1 MPHIVVVGSL
11 NMDLVVQVPTIP
23 APGETVLGDNFATI
37 PGGKGANQAV
47 AAARLGAKVSLIG
60 RVGNDVFGEQL
71 LANAQ
76 REGIDVTHVGRDETA
91 ASGIAMICVDAAGQ
105 NNIAVASGAN
115 YKLTADHVRAAW
127 AALPHVD
134 LLVMPL
140 ETPLETIETAVFLA
154 NQSGTQVVLNP
165 APAQKLPPHILAGVD
180 VLVPNEPET
189 AQLTDM
195 PVNTGE
201 EARLAAKELL
211 NLGVSHVVLTLGSRG
226 ALVLHGTTGHFSE
239 VPPYPVTVVDT
250 TAAGDAFVAGLA
262 VGLGEGK
269 PLVEAAQFA
278 NAVGALAVTKQGA
291 QPGMPTREKVN
302 QLFLATNRAWPT
314 PSANRS

>member
-23 APGETVLGDNFATI
+23 APGETVLGENFATI

-47 AAARLGAKVSLIG
+47 AAARLGARVSLIG
-60 RVGNDVFGEQL
+60 RVGSDAFGEQL
-71 LANAQ
+71 LANAEQ
-76 REGIDVTHVGRDETA
+76 EGIDVTHVGRDETA
-91 ASGIAMICVDAAGQ
+91 ASGVAMICVDAQGQ

-115 YKLTADHVRAAW
+115 YQLTAEHVREAW

-140 ETPLETIETAVFLA
+140 ETPLETIETAVSLA
-154 NQSGTQVVLNP
+154 NQSGTKVILNP
-165 APAQKLPPHILAGVD
+165 APAQKLPSHILAGVD

-189 AQLTDM
+189 ARLTGM
-195 PVNTGE
+195 PISTPE
-201 EARLAAKELL
+201 ETHLAARQLL
-211 NLGVSHVVLTLGSRG
+211 SLGVSHVVLTLGSRG
-226 ALVLHGTTGHFSE
+226 ALVLDGSTGQFSE
-239 VPPYPVTVVDT
+239 VSPYPVTVVDT

-262 VGLGEGK
+262 VGLAEGK
-269 PLVEAAQFA
+269 SLVEAAQFA

-291 QPGMPTREKVN
+291 QPGMPRREEVN
-302 QLFLATNRAWPT
+302 QLFGAGLK
-314 PSANRS
+314 

>member
-47 AAARLGAKVSLIG
+47 AAARLGAQVSLIG
-60 RVGNDVFGEQL
+60 RVGNDAFGEQL

-91 ASGIAMICVDAAGQ
+91 ASGVAMISVDANGQ
-105 NNIAVASGAN
+105 NSIAVASGAN
-115 YKLTADHVRAAW
+115 YKLTAGHVRTAW
-127 AALPHVD
+127 AALSQVD

-140 ETPLETIETAVFLA
+140 ETPLETIETAVSLA
-154 NQSGTQVVLNP
+154 NQSGTQVILNP
-165 APAQKLPPHILAGVD
+165 APAQHLPSRILAGVD

-189 AQLTDM
+189 SQLTGM
-195 PVNTGE
+195 PINTKE
-201 EARLAAKELL
+201 ETQLAARQLL
-211 NLGVSHVVLTLGSRG
+211 KLGVSSVALTLGSRG
-226 ALVLHGTTGHFSE
+226 ALVLAGATGQFSE
-239 VPPYPVTVVDT
+239 VAAYPVTAVDT

-291 QPGMPTREKVN
+291 QPGMPTREEVN
-302 QLFLATNRAWPT
+302 QLFLKGVI
-314 PSANRS
+314 S

>member
-47 AAARLGAKVSLIG
+47 AAARLGAQVSLIG
-60 RVGNDVFGEQL
+60 RVGSDAFGKQL
-71 LANAQ
+71 LANAE

-115 YKLTADHVRAAW
+115 YKLTAEHVRTAW
-127 AALPHVD
+127 ATLPHVD

-140 ETPLETIETAVFLA
+140 ETPLETIETAVALA
-154 NQSGTQVVLNP
+154 NQSGTQVILNP
-165 APAQKLPPHILAGVD
+165 APAQKLPARILAGVD

-189 AQLTDM
+189 SQLTDM
-195 PVNTGE
+195 PINTVG
-201 EARLAAKELL
+201 EARLAAQELL

-226 ALVLHGTTGHFSE
+226 ALVLDGTTGQFSE
-239 VPPYPVTVVDT
+239 AAPYPVTVVDT

-269 PLVEAAQFA
+269 SLVEAVQFA

-291 QPGMPTREKVN
+291 QPGMPLREEVDRLLLEFGKQN
-302 QLFLATNRAWPT
+302 
-314 PSANRS
+314 

>member
-60 RVGNDVFGEQL
+60 RVGNDAFGEQL

-76 REGIDVTHVGRDETA
+76 REGIDVTHVGRDETN
-91 ASGIAMICVDAAGQ
+91 ASGVAMIAVDANGQ
-105 NNIAVASGAN
+105 NSIAVASGAN
-115 YKLTADHVRAAW
+115 YRLTAAQVHAAW

-140 ETPLETIETAVFLA
+140 ETPLETIETAVALA
-154 NQSGTQVVLNP
+154 NQSGAKVILNP

-195 PVNTGE
+195 PINTGAE
-201 EARLAAKELL
+201 TRLAAQELL

-226 ALVLHGTTGHFSE
+226 ALVLDGTTGQFTE
-239 VPPYPVTVVDT
+239 VTPYPVIVVDT

-262 VGLGEGK
+262 VGLGEGRS
-269 PLVEAAQFA
+269 LVKAAQFA

-291 QPGMPTREKVN
+291 QPGMPFREEVDRLLVKIGKEN
-302 QLFLATNRAWPT
+302 
-314 PSANRS
+314 

>member
-47 AAARLGAKVSLIG
+47 AAARLGAQVSLIG
-60 RVGNDVFGEQL
+60 RVGNDAFGEQL
-71 LANAQ
+71 LANAEQ
-76 REGIDVTHVGRDETA
+76 EGIDVTHVSRDETA

-115 YKLTADHVRAAW
+115 YKLTAEHVRAAW

-140 ETPLETIETAVFLA
+140 ETPLETIETAVALA
-154 NQSGTQVVLNP
+154 NQSGTQVILNP
-165 APAQKLPPHILAGVD
+165 APAQKLPAHILAGVD

-195 PVNTGE
+195 PVNTSD
-201 EARLAAKELL
+201 EARLAAQELL

-226 ALVLHGTTGHFSE
+226 ALVLNGSTGQFSE
-239 VPPYPVTVVDT
+239 VAPYPVTVVDT

-262 VGLGEGK
+262 VGLDEGK

-291 QPGMPTREKVN
+291 QPGMPARADVDNLFEKGV
-302 QLFLATNRAWPT
+302 LP
-314 PSANRS
+314 

>member
-23 APGETVLGDNFATI
+23 APSETVLGDNFATI

-47 AAARLGAKVSLIG
+47 AAARLGAKVSLSG
-60 RVGNDVFGEQL
+60 RVGNDAFGKQL

-91 ASGIAMICVDAAGQ
+91 ASGVAMIAVDANGQ
-105 NNIAVASGAN
+105 NSIAVASGAN
-115 YKLTADHVRAAW
+115 YRLTAAQVHAAW

-140 ETPLETIETAVFLA
+140 ETPLETIETAVSLA
-154 NQSGTQVVLNP
+154 NQSGTQVILNP

-195 PVNTGE
+195 PINTGAE
-201 EARLAAKELL
+201 TRLAAQELL

-226 ALVLHGTTGHFSE
+226 ALVLDGTTGQFTE
-239 VPPYPVTVVDT
+239 VTPYPVIVVDT

-262 VGLGEGK
+262 VGLGEGRS
-269 PLVEAAQFA
+269 LVKAAQFA

-291 QPGMPTREKVN
+291 QPGMPFREEVDRLLVKIGKEN
-302 QLFLATNRAWPT
+302 
-314 PSANRS
+314 